1 MKKEQIINMI
11 DKKIIQSFSEGLV
24 VSVIQEE
31 LVNKKESF
39 IKVVQ
44 SHKEDFTL
52 EKILTTDWETV
63 GPIRAKYSLF
73 YVQHADKRIKD
84 LDWLLLNKS
93 KFKKY
98 SNSQVFNLIKLKE
111 KLSIDNSFPF

>member
-11 DKKIIQSFSEGLV
+11 DKKITQSFSEGLV

-31 LVNKKESF
+31 LIKKKENF

-44 SHKEDFTL
+44 NHKEDFTL
-52 EKILTTDWETV
+52 EKILTSDWETV
-63 GPIRAKYSLF
+63 GPVRAKYSVF
-73 YVQHADKRIKD
+73 YVQHTHKRIKD

-111 KLSIDNSFPF
+111 KLSIDNSCPF

>member
-31 LVNKKESF
+31 LVNKKETF

-44 SHKEDFTL
+44 SRRNQISCNQKNGTNE
-52 EKILTTDWETV
+52 V
-63 GPIRAKYSLF
+63 
-73 YVQHADKRIKD
+73 V
-84 LDWLLLNKS
+84 
-93 KFKKY
+93 KKPLC
-98 SNSQVFNLIKLKE
+98 F
-111 KLSIDNSFPF
+111 